1 MANAIGLFQLIN
13 TLSCCSSAEQNYNS
27 SNTKRVIYKDA
38 LASNTC
44 FLHWHLSQS
53 TMPYFTSFLSLL
65 SLVLL
70 GAEARSSSQN
80 LTTGVFLSYN
90 ECNSNAVY
98 EAWKGPGEFSLLFNS
113 RKPTAFLA
121 YQDDSTYNHFDL
133 FLVSGKIRARIT
145 FDECQWKQLTV
156 EGNFSDSK
164 WHRLRLT
171 RQLNNVSLT
180 VDGCYSQSIPCRYA
194 SSRSERWQA
203 LYVGSIP
210 WNITESSLAKP
221 GIFRET
227 IASP

>member
-1 MANAIGLFQLIN
+1 
-13 TLSCCSSAEQNYNS
+13 
-27 SNTKRVIYKDA
+27 
-38 LASNTC
+38 
-44 FLHWHLSQS
+44 
-53 TMPYFTSFLSLL
+53 MPLFTSFLSFLG
-65 SLVLL
+65 LVLL
-70 GAEARSSSQN
+70 GAEARIPSQN

-90 ECNSNAVY
+90 EYNSNAVY
-98 EAWKGPGEFSLLFNS
+98 EAWKGSGEFSLLFNT

-133 FLVSGKIRARIT
+133 FLVNGKIRARIT

-156 EGNFSDSK
+156 EGNFSDSQ

-194 SSRSERWQA
+194 SSKSERWQA
-203 LYVGSIP
+203 LYVGGIP
-210 WNITESSLAKP
+210 WNITQNSNLLAKP

-227 IASP
+227 ITSG